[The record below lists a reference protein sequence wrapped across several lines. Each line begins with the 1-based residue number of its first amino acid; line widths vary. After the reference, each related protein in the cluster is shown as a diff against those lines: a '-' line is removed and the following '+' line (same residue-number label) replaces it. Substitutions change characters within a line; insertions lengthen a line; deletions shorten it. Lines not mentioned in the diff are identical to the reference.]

1 VQPGRL
7 TQPGDPISKSLCCNA
22 RQRPPDRAL
31 RPEREM
37 AEMRAARK
45 RKSRPAQ
52 ALQLIPSARL
62 FRFQR
67 PQSNFLAFL
76 LKVKNSRIT
85 FETVG

>member
-1 VQPGRL
+1 
-7 TQPGDPISKSLCCNA
+7 
-22 RQRPPDRAL
+22 
-31 RPEREM
+31 M

-76 LKVKNSRIT
+76 MKVKNSRIT